1 MSKHITSF
9 FEKALEIQNKKRE
22 KLTEAEKK
30 EIALELGFSEEDW
43 QAFLDSFQAHLERG
57 KAYLELHNYIEAIK
71 ELQEAL
77 IIQPENTD
85 VLSHISWAYLGL
97 FQNKKR
103 KSDKIKALEYAKEC
117 LQYAPKNILAHQV
130 INEFNSTKKNI
141 ISKYNHK
148 TVDKKPVSY
157 QKNNK
162 PPFKE
167 ILIFIG
173 CMGTILLLF
182 YLTFPRFDSKNS
194 KKESSKSK
202 IIKRENQTKETTS
215 KLPTNSSFKRNF
227 IIPIVV
233 QNIDN
238 DYCTF
243 VKQNDSTW
251 LAKSLKGE
259 ELFLLQASNI
269 HLKFNAQVQKG
280 KIISSELTYHPDF
293 FLTFLTNHIQKRHFT
308 FSSNWEGLSMG
319 GYSQNHFL
327 KPYVPDHVNYKKGDI
342 AYIRYFAKNT
352 TDFKFPSS
360 IDSLNFTNSKFI
372 LNLKA
377 DWNAIKN
384 YKPTI
389 NSIFDFEPKDI
400 RVLYQGKPY
409 QEIAFKTRAIS
420 AYTDNEY
427 QKIGITFD
435 IKNQDSQ
442 NRSLQ
447 MLEFKMVFYTQNG
460 IDTISQESVLR
471 ISKAINTHL
480 GDLNL
485 KPKQTT
491 PYHTNKSLFIDQ
503 YKKIAPKYEIHITNI
518 NWE

>member
-1 MSKHITSF
+1 MSKQITNF

-30 EIALELGFSEEDW
+30 EIALELGFSEEEW

-57 KAYLELHNYIEAIK
+57 KTYLELHNYTEAIS

-77 IIQPENTD
+77 VIQPENID

-97 FQNKKR
+97 FHNKKR
-103 KSDKIKALEYAKEC
+103 KSDKIKALDYAKEC

-130 INEFNSTKKNI
+130 INEFNSTKK
-141 ISKYNHK
+141 KYNSSVIDVKESFTKSSH
-148 TVDKKPVSY
+148 
-157 QKNNK
+157 QKSTK
-162 PPFKE
+162 SPLKE

-173 CMGTILLLF
+173 CVGTILLLF
-182 YLTFPRFDSKNS
+182 YLTFPKFEPKNQ
-194 KKESSKSK
+194 KKESSKTK
-202 IIKRENQTKETTS
+202 TIHKEDQTRKATS
-215 KLPTNSSFKRNF
+215 QSPTKNSLKRNF
-227 IIPIVV
+227 NIPIIL
-233 QNIDN
+233 QNTDN

-259 ELFLLQASNI
+259 ELFLFQVSN
-269 HLKFNAQVQKG
+269 HYLKFNAQIQNE
-280 KIISSELTYHPDF
+280 KIISSELTYSPVF
-293 FLTFLTNHIQKRHFT
+293 ILTFLTNHIQKRHFT

-319 GYSQNHFL
+319 GYSPNHFL

-360 IDSLNFTNSKFI
+360 IDSLNFKNSKFI
-372 LNLKA
+372 LDLKA

-389 NSIFDFEPKDI
+389 NSVFDFEPKDI

-409 QEIAFKTRAIS
+409 QEIAFKTRATS
-420 AYTDNEY
+420 AYTDNQY
-427 QKIGITFD
+427 QSMGITFE

-460 IDTISQESVLR
+460 MDTISQESVLR

-480 GDLNL
+480 GDLKL

-491 PYHTNKSLFIDQ
+491 FYHTNKSLFIDN